1 MATGRSVSQK
11 TLTTEEMDNKLYCY
25 RHLGT
30 ETALRCGNCER
41 PICVR
46 CVVQHPVGIR
56 CPECGRPTKIP
67 VFDVTGVYYARA
79 VAAAVGIG
87 IVGVLGLFLISAL
100 LTLLGPV
107 AFYLRWLALVGV
119 GYLMG
124 YGIYLAVSRKRSR
137 NLQWIAGVGVVV
149 IFLVVAPFVG
159 LSLNSLFGLLALGA
173 AVYVAVMQLRI

>member
-1 MATGRSVSQK
+1 
-11 TLTTEEMDNKLYCY
+11 MDNKLYCY
-25 RHLGT
+25 RHLST

-56 CPECGRPTKIP
+56 CPECARPTKIP

-87 IVGVLGLFLISAL
+87 VVGVFGLFLISAL

-124 YGIYLAVSRKRSR
+124 YGVYLAVSRKRSR

-149 IFLVVAPFVG
+149 VFLVVVK
-159 LSLNSLFGLLALGA
+159 
-173 AVYVAVMQLRI
+173 VE